1 MGKMKNILIC
11 AAERYAREHT
21 IDVDTA
27 HDLILNSKV
36 FGDKDLDWLAAYAA
50 GKEEEKM
57 KLYEDVVA
65 PTKEQ
70 AEEWVRELKEGIK
83 WRGYARVA
91 QLYELAG
98 RNTSINDWEHCW
110 TNEEDIH
117 FIEWNG
123 MYRLNLP
130 QPVSIAEMLSKKAES
145 EKKSTKVK
153 VYFAIEN
160 DLNWPD
166 PEVLDAYLDRKSAV
180 DRGYIK
186 ATVVFDEC
194 VHNHHYPTLEH
205 IHDSYVVIDEEDDI
219 RRSFYVVEK
228 EVEV

>member
-65 PTKEQ
+65 TTKEQ
-70 AEEWVRELKEGIK
+70 AEEWAKKLKDGIK

-98 RNTSINDWEHCW
+98 RNTSTNDWNHCW

-117 FIEWNG
+117 YIECNG
-123 MYRLNLP
+123 MYRFNLP
-130 QPVSIAEMLSKKAES
+130 QPVSIAVMPYKKAES

-153 VYFAIEN
+153 LYLIVEN
-160 DLNWPD
+160 SDYWPA
-166 PEVLDAYLDRKSAV
+166 PEVTSAKTLEKDAKQEAYISAH
-180 DRGYIK
+180 RLFEHCFEEG
-186 ATVVFDEC
+186 
-194 VHNHHYPTLEH
+194 HYPTIEC
-205 IHDSYVVIDEEDDI
+205 IDDVYIVTDKEDDI
-219 RRSFYVVEK
+219 RISFYVVER
-228 EVEV
+228 EVTV

>member
-1 MGKMKNILIC
+1 MSKMKNVLIG
-11 AAERYAREHT
+11 ASERYAAEHG
-21 IDVDTA
+21 ISAEKVQ
-27 HDLILNSKV
+27 DLILSGEV
-36 FGDKDLDWLAAYAA
+36 FGDKDLEWIATYAA
-50 GKEEEKM
+50 GKEEKM

-65 PTKEQ
+65 ATKEQ
-70 AEEWVRELKEGIK
+70 AEEWAKKLKDGIK

-98 RNTSINDWEHCW
+98 RNTSTNDWNHCW

-117 FIEWNG
+117 YIECNG
-123 MYRLNLP
+123 MYRFNLP
-130 QPVSIAEMLSKKAES
+130 QPVSIAVMPYKKAER

-160 DLNWPD
+160 DPNWPD

-205 IHDSYVVIDEEDDI
+205 ILDSYVVVDEEDNI